1 MVPTA
6 PPTSKSRAVSF
17 AVTNNYNNNNT
28 DHTNNKASEDVRD
41 EIRRRLSMG
50 TSNKPTLLVRDG
62 DDKSITAKHLRDLKN
77 LRKPMGQRKTAADQ
91 LC

>member
-1 MVPTA
+1 
-6 PPTSKSRAVSF
+6 
-17 AVTNNYNNNNT
+17 
-28 DHTNNKASEDVRD
+28 
-41 EIRRRLSMG
+41 MG